1 MTIWDSFFA
10 AQLGAS
16 AALTG
21 LLFVGVS
28 FNMKKIVEIPT
39 LPDMALRAF
48 VLLVGILLASTV
60 LLIPG
65 QPNVFIGLEL
75 LALGAA
81 TGGLVGWFGFRN
93 FQRTELQYRSS
104 TIFEVT
110 LGEFAVAGY
119 LSAGVVLVVVGA
131 VGTYLVAIAF
141 VATYIVAI
149 INSWVLLVEINR

>member
-1 MTIWDSFFA
+1 MAIWDSFFA

-65 QPNVFIGLEL
+65 QPNAFIGLEL
-75 LALGAA
+75 LALGSV
-81 TGGLVGWFGFRN
+81 TGALIGWFGFRN
-93 FQRTELQYRSS
+93 FQRTEAQYRSS
-104 TIFEVT
+104 TIFEVM

-119 LSAGVVLVVVGA
+119 LSAGVVLVAVGA
-131 VGTYLVAIAF
+131 VGTYLIVIAF

>member
-1 MTIWDSFFA
+1 MPTWDVFFA

-48 VLLVGILLASTV
+48 VLLVGILLVSTV
-60 LLIPG
+60 LLVPG
-65 QPNVFIGLEL
+65 QLDLDVGLEV
-75 LALGAA
+75 LGIGVTAA
-81 TGGLVGWFGFRN
+81 VLVGWFGFRN
-93 FQRTELQYRSS
+93 FQRTEAQYRTG
-104 TIFEVT
+104 TILEVA
-110 LGEFAVAGY
+110 LGEFAAAGY
-119 LSAGVVLVVVGA
+119 LAAGVVLVFSGP
-131 VGTYLVAIAF
+131 VGTYLLVLAF

-149 INSWVLLVEINR
+149 VDSWVLLVEINR

>member
-1 MTIWDSFFA
+1 MSSWDTFFA

-48 VLLVGILLASTV
+48 VLLVGILLASTF
-60 LLIPG
+60 LLVPD
-65 QPNVFIGLEL
+65 QPNAYVGGEL
-75 LALGAA
+75 LAIGVTA
-81 TGGLVGWFGFRN
+81 GILVGWFGVRN
-93 FQRTELQYRSS
+93 FKRTEAQYLTS
-104 TIFEVT
+104 TIFEVV

-119 LSAGVVLVVVGA
+119 LTAGVVLVFFGA
-131 VGTYLVAIAF
+131 VGTYLVVLAF

-149 INSWVLLVEINR
+149 VNSWVLLVEINR

>member
-1 MTIWDSFFA
+1 MASWESFFA

-28 FNMKKIVEIPT
+28 FNMNKIVGIPT

-60 LLIPG
+60 LLVPG
-65 QPNVFIGLEL
+65 QLDAVIGLEL
-75 LALGAA
+75 LAIGAA
-81 TGGLVGWFGFRN
+81 AAVLVGWFGFRN
-93 FQRTELQYRSS
+93 FSRTEARYRSG
-104 TIFEVT
+104 TVFEVT
-110 LGEFAVAGY
+110 LGEFAAAAYLCAG
-119 LSAGVVLVVVGA
+119 AVLAIVGA
-131 VGTYLVAIAF
+131 VGTYLVVLAF
-141 VATYIVAI
+141 VATYLVAI

>member
-1 MTIWDSFFA
+1 MPSWDVFFA

-28 FNMKKIVEIPT
+28 FNMKTIVAIPT

-48 VLLVGILLASTV
+48 VLLVGILLISTV

-65 QPNVFIGLEL
+65 ESNAYTGLEV
-75 LALGAA
+75 LGIGVIA
-81 TGGLVGWFGFRN
+81 GILVGWFGFRN
-93 FQRTELQYRSS
+93 FRRTEAQYRFS
-104 TIFEVT
+104 TVLEVA

-119 LSAGVVLVVVGA
+119 LAAGAVLLVFGA
-131 VGTYLVAIAF
+131 VGTYLIVLAF
-141 VATYIVAI
+141 VASYIVAI
-149 INSWVLLVEINR
+149 VNSWVLLVEINR